1 MDQRIDLSELPPG
14 VRTRRD
20 RTKERLLDAAA
31 GVFAARGFHGAS
43 VEDVAAEAGLTKG
56 AVYSNFDSKEALFL
70 ALLDREVAQLHEV
83 LAALLALPAEERAA
97 ALDDRLAD
105 VHVLQRDWVLL
116 ELEFLLYAARNPA
129 ARDAFAARRREDHE
143 RLAAVLASHL
153 ADLGVEGA
161 DDRAEQVAPLLSAC
175 ADGISA
181 AALVDDDADPA
192 PRIALLA
199 DLLLRDGRR

>member
-1 MDQRIDLSELPPG
+1 VDQRIDLSELPPG

-31 GVFAARGFHGAS
+31 GIFAARGFHGAS

-70 ALLDREVAQLHEV
+70 ALLDREVAQLHDV
-83 LAALLALPAEERAA
+83 LAALLALPAEQRAA

-129 ARDAFAARRREDHE
+129 ARDAFAARRREDHA
-143 RLAAVLASHL
+143 RLAAVLAAHL

-161 DDRAEQVAPLLSAC
+161 DDTAAAVAPLLSAC

-181 AALVDDDADPA
+181 AALVDDDAEPA
-192 PRIALLA
+192 SRIALLT
-199 DLLLRDGRR
+199 DLLLRTGTR

>member
-1 MDQRIDLSELPPG
+1 VDQRIDLSELPPG

-31 GVFAARGFHGAS
+31 GIFAARGFHGAS

-70 ALLDREVAQLHEV
+70 ALLDREVAQLHDV
-83 LAALLALPAEERAA
+83 LAALLALPAEQRAA

-116 ELEFLLYAARNPA
+116 ELECLLYAARNPA
-129 ARDAFAARRREDHE
+129 ARDAFAARRREDHA
-143 RLAAVLASHL
+143 RLAAVLAAHL

-161 DDRAEQVAPLLSAC
+161 DDTAAAVAPLLSAC

-181 AALVDDDADPA
+181 AALVDDDAEPA
-192 PRIALLA
+192 SRIALLT
-199 DLLLRDGRR
+199 DLLLRTGTR